1 MFWVIAV
8 IIMGEIVV
16 FAQLML
22 SFQKRGARLR
32 VARAPILKRIEHH
45 KQTMVELS
53 EKVRTRTSE
62 GLEKMETKVADFT
75 HSAGHAAN
83 LVAELDSE
91 AHARAEEFG
100 ISDEEEEDEEEER
113 DEPREGDADYNP
125 MKVEK
130 DKGFDPF
137 ETVRQIRGDLED
149 IYEQIASLRHDE
161 DLVSNMAQRLAASN
175 GKAKD

>member
-16 FAQLML
+16 LAQLML

-45 KQTMVELS
+45 RETLVELS
-53 EKVRTRTSE
+53 EKVRTRTAA
-62 GLEKMETKVADFT
+62 GLEKMEDKVADFT
-75 HSAGHAAN
+75 HSAGYAAN
-83 LVAELDSE
+83 LVAVLDNE
-91 AHARAEEFG
+91 AHARAKEFG
-100 ISDEEEEDEEEER
+100 LSDEEEEKEEEE
-113 DEPREGDADYNP
+113 EPREGDEDYNP

-130 DKGFDPF
+130 DKGFNPF
-137 ETVRQIRGDLED
+137 ETVRLIRGDLED
-149 IYEQIASLRHDE
+149 IYEQIGSLRHDE
-161 DLVSNMAQRLAASN
+161 DLVSNMTERLVASN